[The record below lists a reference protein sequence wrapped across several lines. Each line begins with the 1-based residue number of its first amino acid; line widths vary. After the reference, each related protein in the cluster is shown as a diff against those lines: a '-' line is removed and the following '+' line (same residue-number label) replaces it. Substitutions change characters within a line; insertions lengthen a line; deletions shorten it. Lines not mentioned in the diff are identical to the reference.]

1 MKEMLRK
8 ELIGCDIEVEK
19 NKVSGK
25 VIDETKNM
33 LIIETRDGKKK
44 KFIKKN
50 NVFKIIINGKIVKV
64 NGKKLSLRPEERIKI
79 K

>member
-33 LIIETRDGKKK
+33 LIIETREGKKK
-44 KFIKKN
+44 KFIKRN
-50 NVFKIIINGKIVKV
+50 NVFKIVINGKIVKV